1 MNKEQEDLS
10 SKKTDGS
17 LWTPSQTEQSFM
29 QKEVQR
35 CHLHAASDHE
45 SGHKRLGSVLSST
58 VSATASGN
66 SSRTPLRSGFTGK
79 RAAKDITYRL
89 RVALAERNADGSGLQ
104 ERDQTWEN
112 TSDRSENVRSITE
125 AVRKDFG
132 RDDLILVTSNG
143 LPF

>member
-35 CHLHAASDHE
+35 HHLQLLITKVSIGDLE
-45 SGHKRLGSVLSST
+45 VSCLQLS
-58 VSATASGN
+58 A
-66 SSRTPLRSGFTGK
+66 LLH
-79 RAAKDITYRL
+79 RL
-89 RVALAERNADGSGLQ
+89 RVALAERNADGPGLQ
-104 ERDQTWEN
+104 ERDQTWVN
-112 TSDRSENVRSITE
+112 TSDRSANVRSITE